1 MFLCGK
7 KYQKIPSIS
16 YTNFVCVNACS
27 KKLWLAIL
35 ESYFSAVFA
44 NFSIFNKAN
53 FYVELHIYYNTTTY
67 IYIVERSLK
76 CSKVAAIIQFE
87 NQPLRNI
94 KAFEAGLLL
103 LQLREEVLLGVST
116 TDIFSSK

>member
-1 MFLCGK
+1 MSSILC
-7 KYQKIPSIS
+7 
-16 YTNFVCVNACS
+16 
-27 KKLWLAIL
+27 IL
-35 ESYFSAVFA
+35 
-44 NFSIFNKAN
+44 NKAN
-53 FYVELHIYYNTTTY
+53 FYVDYITIYDNTTTY

-87 NQPLRNI
+87 NQPLQNI